1 MLALLLEVGC
11 RSPSASAPIV
21 SMTRPAQEFS
31 IITLNIAHGR
41 KDGRNQMLQRT
52 ATIRRNLDDIARLL
66 TQTAPDLVALQ
77 EADGPSFWSGKF
89 DHVQYLAQQA
99 HFSHHTRGSHVNNGR
114 IDYGTALLS
123 KHPLSKTQSVKFPPS
138 PPTFNKGFVTAEL
151 TLPPAKTGGPP
162 AADAVITVV
171 SLHLDFS
178 RNSVR
183 EKQICHLV
191 QHLKTVETPLII
203 MGDFN
208 CQWPRKDGPLKT
220 LAHELNL
227 HAYRPES
234 KKLKTYP
241 VFKTRLDW
249 ILISRELRF
258 TQYEVLPERLSDHF
272 ATILLK

>member
-1 MLALLLEVGC
+1 MHRVTRQIGMIILVLLLEVGC
-11 RSPSASAPIV
+11 RSPSASAPVV
-21 SMTRPAQEFS
+21 SQARPVGEFS
-31 IITLNIAHGR
+31 IVTLNIAH
-41 KDGRNQMLQRT
+41 
-52 ATIRRNLDDIARLL
+52 LL
-66 TQTAPDLVALQ
+66 TQTAPDIVALQ
-77 EADGPSFWSGKF
+77 EADGPSFWSGNF

-99 HFSHHTRGSHVNNGR
+99 KLPHHTRGSHVNKGR

-151 TLPPAKTGGPP
+151 TLPPAKTSGRKATLTG
-162 AADAVITVV
+162 V

-183 EKQICHLV
+183 EKQIRRLV
-191 QHLKTVETPLII
+191 QHLKNVKGPLII

-208 CQWPRKDGPLKT
+208 CQWPKRDGPLKT
-220 LAHELNL
+220 LTHELNL

-234 KKLKTYP
+234 KNLKTYP

-249 ILISRELRF
+249 TLISRELRF
-258 TQYEVLPERLSDHF
+258 PQYEVLPERLSDHF
-272 ATILLK
+272 ATRATILFDPDAID